1 MASNSSTNNKNTAA
15 SSSNSATGT
24 IGEWIAEHGLF
35 TLATLTAVGLYIGS
49 FVESSKY
56 IGGKDDWNTIRPRI
70 ITIIGLSI
78 GGALALGLAA
88 LMYFIANQ
96 QKAVYFQII
105 VTSLAMGMAYAALAV
120 ASISR
125 PA

>member
-1 MASNSSTNNKNTAA
+1 MSTNPSNGKNTAQ
-15 SSSNSATGT
+15 STSNSITDT
-24 IGEWIAEHGLF
+24 IGEWLAKNGLF
-35 TLATLTAVGLYIGS
+35 TLATVTAIGLYIGS

-70 ITIIGLSI
+70 TTIIGLSI

-88 LMYFIANQ
+88 LMYFMANQ
-96 QKAVYFQII
+96 EKAIYFQII

-125 PA
+125 QA